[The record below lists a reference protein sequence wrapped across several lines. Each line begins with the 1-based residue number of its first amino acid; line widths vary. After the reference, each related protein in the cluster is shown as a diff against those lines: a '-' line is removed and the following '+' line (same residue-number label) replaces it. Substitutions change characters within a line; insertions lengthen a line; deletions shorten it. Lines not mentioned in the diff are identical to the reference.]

1 MPKWN
6 GGACPVHPDT
16 VVRFMIRACE
26 NGGYRPYGY
35 PTAPAGKLR
44 WSHDGGPG
52 DIVFYKVEDG
62 R

>member
-1 MPKWN
+1 MPRWS
-6 GGACPVHPDT
+6 GGPCPIDPGVI
-16 VVRFMIRACE
+16 VRFMIRA
-26 NGGYRPYGY
+26 GSGSRYSPY